1 MKRAPALT
9 GVAAAGCVL
18 VWMLVPM
25 LLDQVGLGALD
36 LPARVACV
44 FVFLSGLNCAYGRWL
59 HD

>member
-1 MKRAPALT
+1 MTRTLALT

-25 LLDQVGLGALD
+25 LLDWAGLDALD
-36 LPARVACV
+36 VPARVACV
-44 FVFLSGLNCAYGRWL
+44 FVFLSWLNWGYGRWL

>member
-1 MKRAPALT
+1 MTRALALT
-9 GVAAAGCVL
+9 CAAAAGCVL

-25 LLDQVGLGALD
+25 LLDRLGLDGLD

-44 FVFLSGLNCAYGRWL
+44 FVFLSWLNWGYRRWQ